1 MYEAIPGVG
10 IYSAEPTVE
19 DTSNRGSLS
28 GSRTEVVT
36 YVFEQAGE
44 VQIPDIELNW
54 WNLSDNKLEQVIL
67 PGQRIRVAGGRVSGS
82 ATLPVKQLNKT
93 YLVPFVIV
101 LLLVSFIF
109 YYFRKRLIKHWIT
122 RRQVKK
128 ESEERYYQMVQK
140 SIRSKK
146 SDRALRSIM
155 RWLDRINNT
164 SDPAQLDD
172 FINRYGDA
180 GAREVVNQLLQCV
193 AVNERLS
200 DPTQLLDVLSAARKN
215 WQQASERRQFS
226 VNALPALNP

>member
-1 MYEAIPGVG
+1 
-10 IYSAEPTVE
+10 
-19 DTSNRGSLS
+19 
-28 GSRTEVVT
+28 
-36 YVFEQAGE
+36 
-44 VQIPDIELNW
+44 
-54 WNLSDNKLEQVIL
+54 
-67 PGQRIRVAGGRVSGS
+67 
-82 ATLPVKQLNKT
+82 
-93 YLVPFVIV
+93 
-101 LLLVSFIF
+101 
-109 YYFRKRLIKHWIT
+109 
-122 RRQVKK
+122 
-128 ESEERYYQMVQK
+128 MVQK